1 MKRIP
6 LLLLIFILSVS
17 CFARQLRPLVWVLDA
32 GHGGK
37 DQGTCL
43 KNVLEKDLTLN
54 LTNRV
59 AELIRKHKPGIKLI
73 LTRTDDTFVSLDER
87 CQIANRNRAD
97 LFLSIHINFAQNNR
111 LLSGTET
118 FHANKKGAKSIVQA
132 SHLER
137 NADKSELLAWLL
149 QKSYY
154 ESGRPAD
161 RGARASNLYVLLN
174 TEMPAALTEV
184 GFLSN
189 VSDAAY
195 LQSERG
201 QKQIALDIYNALNE
215 YYTTTQA
222 NTHLRTLRTLRQ
234 SLGTNSGLKVD
245 RLRNEVFSTDN
256 VSSDDSWLTAQAP
269 SPDQLSS
276 SVTDP
281 ANGITVDDTTA
292 AYGSSSAQVDP
303 PGSEAAIR
311 KMFAQKEPPGSEA
324 AIKRLFAQRRALG
337 SAADSTKQV
346 VPVNPS
352 NPVADSTK
360 QVVPVNPANPVA
372 DSTKQ
377 VAPANPVAD
386 ATKPVVPVNPVADS
400 VSDTKKQV
408 AQAAQPDSVPIF
420 SVQLFSV
427 TKEIKAG
434 DSRLKGLAPVK
445 ILHKG
450 NVYKVLY
457 GGSKDYLEARRSL
470 EKTKE
475 LFPDAFIVAYI
486 GDRAISTAEALQMIR

>member
-17 CFARQLRPLVWVLDA
+17 CFSRQLRPLVWVLDA

-59 AELIRKHKPGIKLI
+59 AELIRKNKPGIKLI

-245 RLRNEVFSTDN
+245 RLRNEVSSTDN
-256 VSSDDSWLTAQAP
+256 VSSDDSRLTAQTL

-337 SAADSTKQV
+337 SDADSTKQ
-346 VPVNPS
+346 
-352 NPVADSTK
+352 A
-360 QVVPVNPANPVA
+360 VPVNPANPVA

-377 VAPANPVAD
+377 VVPVNPVAD
-386 ATKPVVPVNPVADS
+386 ATKQVAPVNPVADT
-400 VSDTKKQV
+400 VADAKKQV

>member
-17 CFARQLRPLVWVLDA
+17 CFSRQLRPLVWVLDA

-59 AELIRKHKPGIKLI
+59 AELIRKNKPGIKLI

-149 QKSYY
+149 QKNYY

-245 RLRNEVFSTDN
+245 RLRNEVSSTDN
-256 VSSDDSWLTAQAP
+256 VSSDVSRLTAQTL

-346 VPVNPS
+346 VPVNP
-352 NPVADSTK
+352 
-360 QVVPVNPANPVA
+360 ANPVA

-386 ATKPVVPVNPVADS
+386 ATKPVVPANPVADS

>member
-17 CFARQLRPLVWVLDA
+17 CFSRQLRPLVWVLDA

-59 AELIRKHKPGIKLI
+59 AELIRKNKPGIKLI

-149 QKSYY
+149 QKNYY

-245 RLRNEVFSTDN
+245 RLRNEVSSTYN
-256 VSSDDSWLTAQAP
+256 VSSDDSRLTAQAP
-269 SPDQLSS
+269 SPGQLSS

-337 SAADSTKQV
+337 S
-346 VPVNPS
+346 
-352 NPVADSTK
+352 VADSTK

-372 DSTKQ
+372 D
-377 VAPANPVAD
+377 V
-386 ATKPVVPVNPVADS
+386 TKPVAAANPVADS

>member
-1 MKRIP
+1 
-6 LLLLIFILSVS
+6 
-17 CFARQLRPLVWVLDA
+17 
-32 GHGGK
+32 
-37 DQGTCL
+37 
-43 KNVLEKDLTLN
+43 
-54 LTNRV
+54 
-59 AELIRKHKPGIKLI
+59 
-73 LTRTDDTFVSLDER
+73 
-87 CQIANRNRAD
+87 
-97 LFLSIHINFAQNNR
+97 
-111 LLSGTET
+111 SGTET

-245 RLRNEVFSTDN
+245 RLRNEVSSTEN

-281 ANGITVDDTTA
+281 ANGITADDATA
-292 AYGSSSAQVDP
+292 AYGSSSAQADP

-324 AIKRLFAQRRALG
+324 AIKRLFAQRKALG
-337 SAADSTKQV
+337 SDADSSKQA
-346 VPVNPS
+346 VPV

-372 DSTKQ
+372 D
-377 VAPANPVAD
+377 V
-386 ATKPVVPVNPVADS
+386 TKPVAAANPVADS

>member
-17 CFARQLRPLVWVLDA
+17 CFSRQLRPLVWVLDA

-59 AELIRKHKPGIKLI
+59 AELIRKNKPGIKLI

-245 RLRNEVFSTDN
+245 RLRNEVSSTYN
-256 VSSDDSWLTAQAP
+256 VSSDDSRLTAQAP
-269 SPDQLSS
+269 SPGQLSS

-281 ANGITVDDTTA
+281 ANGITVDDTTD
-292 AYGSSSAQVDP
+292 AYGSSSAQLDP

-346 VPVNPS
+346 VS
-352 NPVADSTK
+352 
-360 QVVPVNPANPVA
+360 VNPANPVA

-377 VAPANPVAD
+377 VAPVNPANPLAD
-386 ATKPVVPVNPVADS
+386 ATKPVVPANPVADS
-400 VSDTKKQV
+400 VSDTKKPV

>member
-6 LLLLIFILSVS
+6 LLLLISILSVS

-245 RLRNEVFSTDN
+245 RLRNEVSSTDN
-256 VSSDDSWLTAQAP
+256 VSSVDSRLTAQAL

-346 VPVNPS
+346 VPVNP
-352 NPVADSTK
+352 
-360 QVVPVNPANPVA
+360 ANPVA

-377 VAPANPVAD
+377 VAPANPVTD
-386 ATKPVVPVNPVADS
+386 ATKPVVPANPVADS
-400 VSDTKKQV
+400 VSNTKKQV
-408 AQAAQPDSVPIF
+408 AQGAQPDSVPIF

>member
-6 LLLLIFILSVS
+6 LLLLIFILSIS
-17 CFARQLRPLVWVLDA
+17 CFSRQLRPLVWVLDA

-59 AELIRKHKPGIKLI
+59 AELIRKNKPGIKLI

-245 RLRNEVFSTDN
+245 RLRNEVSSTDN
-256 VSSDDSWLTAQAP
+256 VSSDDSRLTAQTL

-346 VPVNPS
+346 VPVNP
-352 NPVADSTK
+352 
-360 QVVPVNPANPVA
+360 
-372 DSTKQ
+372 
-377 VAPANPVAD
+377 ANPVAD
-386 ATKPVVPVNPVADS
+386 ATKQVAPVNPVADT
-400 VSDTKKQV
+400 VADAKKQV

>member
-17 CFARQLRPLVWVLDA
+17 CFSRQLRPLVWVLDA

-59 AELIRKHKPGIKLI
+59 AELIRKNKPGIKLI

-234 SLGTNSGLKVD
+234 SLGTNSGLKVV
-245 RLRNEVFSTDN
+245 RLRNEVSSTDN

-346 VPVNPS
+346 VPVNP
-352 NPVADSTK
+352 
-360 QVVPVNPANPVA
+360 ANPVA

-386 ATKPVVPVNPVADS
+386 ATKPVVPANPVADS

>member
-17 CFARQLRPLVWVLDA
+17 CFSRQLRPLVWVLDA

-59 AELIRKHKPGIKLI
+59 AELIRKNKPGIKLI

-245 RLRNEVFSTDN
+245 RLRNEVSSTDN
-256 VSSDDSWLTAQAP
+256 VSSDDSWLTAQTL

-324 AIKRLFAQRRALG
+324 AIKRLFAQRKALG
-337 SAADSTKQV
+337 SDADSTKQA
-346 VPVNPS
+346 VPV

-372 DSTKQ
+372 D
-377 VAPANPVAD
+377 V
-386 ATKPVVPVNPVADS
+386 TKPVAAANPVADS

>member
-17 CFARQLRPLVWVLDA
+17 CFSRQLRPLVWVLDA

-59 AELIRKHKPGIKLI
+59 AELIRKNKPGIKLI

-245 RLRNEVFSTDN
+245 RLRNEVSSTEN
-256 VSSDDSWLTAQAP
+256 VSSDDSRLTAQTP

-281 ANGITVDDTTA
+281 ANGITADDATA
-292 AYGSSSAQVDP
+292 AYGSSSAQADP

-337 SAADSTKQV
+337 SAADSTKQ
-346 VPVNPS
+346 
-352 NPVADSTK
+352 A
-360 QVVPVNPANPVA
+360 VPVNPANPVV

-377 VAPANPVAD
+377 VAPAKPVAD
-386 ATKPVVPVNPVADS
+386 STKPVVPANPVADS
-400 VSDTKKQV
+400 VSDSKKQV

>member
-6 LLLLIFILSVS
+6 LLLLIYILSVS
-17 CFARQLRPLVWVLDA
+17 CFSRQLRPLVWVLDA

-256 VSSDDSWLTAQAP
+256 VSSDVSRLTAQTL

-324 AIKRLFAQRRALG
+324 AIKRLFAQRRTLG
-337 SAADSTKQV
+337 SAADAAKPD
-346 VPVNPS
+346 VP
-352 NPVADSTK
+352 D
-360 QVVPVNPANPVA
+360 NPVA

-377 VAPANPVAD
+377 VAPVNPANPVTD
-386 ATKPVVPVNPVADS
+386 ATKPVVPANPVADS
-400 VSDTKKQV
+400 VSNTKKQV
-408 AQAAQPDSVPIF
+408 AQGAQPDSVPIF

>member
-6 LLLLIFILSVS
+6 LLLLLFILSVS

-59 AELIRKHKPGIKLI
+59 AELIRKNKPGIKLI

-222 NTHLRTLRTLRQ
+222 KTHLRTLRTLRQ

-245 RLRNEVFSTDN
+245 RLRNEVSSTDN
-256 VSSDDSWLTAQAP
+256 VSSVDSRLTAQAL

-303 PGSEAAIR
+303 PGSEAAIK

-346 VPVNPS
+346 VPVNP
-352 NPVADSTK
+352 
-360 QVVPVNPANPVA
+360 VA

-386 ATKPVVPVNPVADS
+386 VTKPVAAANPVADS

>member
-59 AELIRKHKPGIKLI
+59 AELIRKNKPGIKLI

-256 VSSDDSWLTAQAP
+256 VSSDDSQLTAQSL

-346 VPVNPS
+346 VPVNP
-352 NPVADSTK
+352 
-360 QVVPVNPANPVA
+360 ANPVA
-372 DSTKQ
+372 D
-377 VAPANPVAD
+377 V
-386 ATKPVVPVNPVADS
+386 TKPVAAANPVADS

>member
-17 CFARQLRPLVWVLDA
+17 CFSRQLRPLVWVLDA

-59 AELIRKHKPGIKLI
+59 AELIRKNKPGIKLI

-245 RLRNEVFSTDN
+245 RLRNEVSSTDN
-256 VSSDDSWLTAQAP
+256 VSSDDSWLTAQAL
-269 SPDQLSS
+269 SPDQQSS

-281 ANGITVDDTTA
+281 ANGITVDDATA

-337 SAADSTKQV
+337 SDADTTKQV
-346 VPVNPS
+346 VS
-352 NPVADSTK
+352 
-360 QVVPVNPANPVA
+360 VNPANPVA

-377 VAPANPVAD
+377 VAPVNPVAD
-386 ATKPVVPVNPVADS
+386 ATKSDVPAHPTDSVADA
-400 VSDTKKQV
+400 KKPV

>member
-17 CFARQLRPLVWVLDA
+17 CFSRQLRPLVWVLDA

-59 AELIRKHKPGIKLI
+59 AELIRKNKPGIKLI

-245 RLRNEVFSTDN
+245 RLRNEVSSTDN

-337 SAADSTKQV
+337 SA
-346 VPVNPS
+346 
-352 NPVADSTK
+352 ADSTK

>member
-17 CFARQLRPLVWVLDA
+17 CFSRQLRPLVWVLDA

-59 AELIRKHKPGIKLI
+59 AELIRKNKPGIKLI

-245 RLRNEVFSTDN
+245 RLRNEVSSTDN
-256 VSSDDSWLTAQAP
+256 VSSDDSWLTAQAL

-292 AYGSSSAQVDP
+292 TYGSSSAQVDP

-337 SAADSTKQV
+337 SAADSTKQ
-346 VPVNPS
+346 
-352 NPVADSTK
+352 A
-360 QVVPVNPANPVA
+360 VPVNPANPVA

-377 VAPANPVAD
+377 VAPVNPVAD
-386 ATKPVVPVNPVADS
+386 STKPVVPANPVTDS

>member
-17 CFARQLRPLVWVLDA
+17 CFSRQLRPLVWVLDA

-59 AELIRKHKPGIKLI
+59 AELIRKNKPGIKLI

-256 VSSDDSWLTAQAP
+256 VSSDDSQLTAQSL

-324 AIKRLFAQRRALG
+324 AIKRLFAQRSALG

-346 VPVNPS
+346 
-352 NPVADSTK
+352 A
-360 QVVPVNPANPVA
+360 PVNPANPVA
-372 DSTKQ
+372 D
-377 VAPANPVAD
+377 
-386 ATKPVVPVNPVADS
+386 ATKTVVPAKPVADS

>member
-6 LLLLIFILSVS
+6 LLLLLFILSVS
-17 CFARQLRPLVWVLDA
+17 CFSRQLRPLVWVLDA

-59 AELIRKHKPGIKLI
+59 AELIRKNKPGIKLI

-245 RLRNEVFSTDN
+245 RLRNEVSSTDN
-256 VSSDDSWLTAQAP
+256 VSSVDSWLTAQTL

-292 AYGSSSAQVDP
+292 AYGSSSAKVDP

-346 VPVNPS
+346 VPVNP
-352 NPVADSTK
+352 
-360 QVVPVNPANPVA
+360 ANPVV

>member
-17 CFARQLRPLVWVLDA
+17 CFSRQLRPLVWVLDA

-59 AELIRKHKPGIKLI
+59 AELIRKNKPGIKLI

-245 RLRNEVFSTDN
+245 RLRNEVSSTDN
-256 VSSDDSWLTAQAP
+256 VSSDDSRLTAQAL

-337 SAADSTKQV
+337 SAADSM
-346 VPVNPS
+346 
-352 NPVADSTK
+352 K

-377 VAPANPVAD
+377 VAPVNPVAD
-386 ATKPVVPVNPVADS
+386 STKPVVPVNPVADS

-408 AQAAQPDSVPIF
+408 AQVAHPDSVPIF

>member
-59 AELIRKHKPGIKLI
+59 AELIRKNKPGIKLI

-245 RLRNEVFSTDN
+245 RLRNEVSSTDN

-337 SAADSTKQV
+337 SAADSMKQV

-360 QVVPVNPANPVA
+360 PVV
-372 DSTKQ
+372 
-377 VAPANPVAD
+377 PANPVAD
-386 ATKPVVPVNPVADS
+386 ATKTVVPAKPVADS

>member
-17 CFARQLRPLVWVLDA
+17 CFSRQLRPLVWVLDA

-245 RLRNEVFSTDN
+245 RLRNEVSSTDN
-256 VSSDDSWLTAQAP
+256 VSSDDSWLTAQAL

-337 SAADSTKQV
+337 SAADSM
-346 VPVNPS
+346 
-352 NPVADSTK
+352 K

-386 ATKPVVPVNPVADS
+386 VTKPVAAANPVADS

-408 AQAAQPDSVPIF
+408 AQAVQPDSVPIF

>member
-6 LLLLIFILSVS
+6 LLLLLFILSVS

-59 AELIRKHKPGIKLI
+59 AELIRKNKPGIKLI

-245 RLRNEVFSTDN
+245 RLRNEVSSTDN
-256 VSSDDSWLTAQAP
+256 VSSDDSWLTAQTL

-281 ANGITVDDTTA
+281 ANGITADDATA

-346 VPVNPS
+346 
-352 NPVADSTK
+352 A
-360 QVVPVNPANPVA
+360 PANPVA
-372 DSTKQ
+372 DTTKP
-377 VAPANPVAD
+377 VVPANPVAD
-386 ATKPVVPVNPVADS
+386 ATKQVAAANPVADS
-400 VSDTKKQV
+400 VADTKKQV

>member
-17 CFARQLRPLVWVLDA
+17 CFSRQLRPLVWVLDA

-59 AELIRKHKPGIKLI
+59 AELIRKNKPGIKLI

-245 RLRNEVFSTDN
+245 RLRNEVSSTDN
-256 VSSDDSWLTAQAP
+256 VSSDDSWLTAQAL

-346 VPVNPS
+346 VPVNP
-352 NPVADSTK
+352 
-360 QVVPVNPANPVA
+360 ANPVA

-377 VAPANPVAD
+377 VAPVNPVAD
-386 ATKPVVPVNPVADS
+386 STKPVVPVNPVADS

-408 AQAAQPDSVPIF
+408 AQGAQPDSVPIF

-434 DSRLKGLAPVK
+434 DTRLKGLAPVK

>member
-17 CFARQLRPLVWVLDA
+17 CFSRQLRPLVWVLDA

-59 AELIRKHKPGIKLI
+59 AELIRKNKPGIKLI

-245 RLRNEVFSTDN
+245 RLRNEVSSTDN

-346 VPVNPS
+346 
-352 NPVADSTK
+352 A
-360 QVVPVNPANPVA
+360 PVNPANHVA

-386 ATKPVVPVNPVADS
+386 ATKPVVPINPVADS

>member
-17 CFARQLRPLVWVLDA
+17 CFSRQLRPLVWVLDA

-59 AELIRKHKPGIKLI
+59 AELIRKNKPGIKLI

-245 RLRNEVFSTDN
+245 RLRNEVSSTEN
-256 VSSDDSWLTAQAP
+256 VSSDDSWLTAQTL

-292 AYGSSSAQVDP
+292 ASCSSSAQVDP

-337 SAADSTKQV
+337 SDADAAKPD
-346 VPVNPS
+346 VPD

-360 QVVPVNPANPVA
+360 QVTPVNPANPVA
-372 DSTKQ
+372 DSTK
-377 VAPANPVAD
+377 
-386 ATKPVVPVNPVADS
+386 PVVPANPVADS
-400 VSDTKKQV
+400 VSDTKKPV

>member
-17 CFARQLRPLVWVLDA
+17 CFSRQLRPLVWVLDA

-59 AELIRKHKPGIKLI
+59 AELIRKNKPGIKLI

-245 RLRNEVFSTDN
+245 RLRNEVSSTYN
-256 VSSDDSWLTAQAP
+256 VSSDDSRLTAQAP
-269 SPDQLSS
+269 SPGQLSS

-281 ANGITVDDTTA
+281 ANGITVDDTTD

-346 VPVNPS
+346 VPVNP
-352 NPVADSTK
+352 VADSTK

-372 DSTKQ
+372 D
-377 VAPANPVAD
+377 V
-386 ATKPVVPVNPVADS
+386 TKPVAAANPVADS

-408 AQAAQPDSVPIF
+408 AQGAQPDSVPIF

>member
-17 CFARQLRPLVWVLDA
+17 CFSRQLRPLVWVLDA

-245 RLRNEVFSTDN
+245 HLRNEVSSTYN
-256 VSSDDSWLTAQAP
+256 VSSDDSRLTAQTL

-276 SVTDP
+276 LVTDP

-337 SAADSTKQV
+337 SAADTTKQV
-346 VPVNPS
+346 VS
-352 NPVADSTK
+352 
-360 QVVPVNPANPVA
+360 VNPANPVA

-386 ATKPVVPVNPVADS
+386 VTKPVAAANPVADS

-408 AQAAQPDSVPIF
+408 AQAARPDSVPIF

>member
-6 LLLLIFILSVS
+6 LLLLIYILSVS
-17 CFARQLRPLVWVLDA
+17 CFSRQLRPLVWVLDA

-59 AELIRKHKPGIKLI
+59 AELIRKNKPGIKLI

-245 RLRNEVFSTDN
+245 HLRNEVSSTYN
-256 VSSDDSWLTAQAP
+256 VSSDDSRLTAQTL

-276 SVTDP
+276 LVTDP

-346 VPVNPS
+346 VPVNP
-352 NPVADSTK
+352 
-360 QVVPVNPANPVA
+360 VA

-386 ATKPVVPVNPVADS
+386 VTKPVAAANPVADS
-400 VSDTKKQV
+400 VSDTKKPV

>member
-17 CFARQLRPLVWVLDA
+17 CFSRQLRPLVWVLDA

-43 KNVLEKDLTLN
+43 KNVLEKDVTLN

-59 AELIRKHKPGIKLI
+59 AELIRKNKPGIKLI

-245 RLRNEVFSTDN
+245 RLRNEVSSTDN

-337 SAADSTKQV
+337 SDADTTKQV
-346 VPVNPS
+346 VS
-352 NPVADSTK
+352 
-360 QVVPVNPANPVA
+360 VNPANPVA

-386 ATKPVVPVNPVADS
+386 ATKPVVPINPVADS

-475 LFPDAFIVAYI
+475 LFPAAFIVAYI

>member
-17 CFARQLRPLVWVLDA
+17 CFSRQLRPLVWVLDA

-59 AELIRKHKPGIKLI
+59 AELIRKNKPGIKLI

-245 RLRNEVFSTDN
+245 RLRNEVSSTDN

-346 VPVNPS
+346 VPVNPA

-360 QVVPVNPANPVA
+360 QVVPA
-372 DSTKQ
+372 D
-377 VAPANPVAD
+377 PVAD
-386 ATKPVVPVNPVADS
+386 ATKTVVPAKPVADS

>member
-17 CFARQLRPLVWVLDA
+17 CFSRQLRPLVWVLDA

-59 AELIRKHKPGIKLI
+59 AELIRKNKPGIKLI

-245 RLRNEVFSTDN
+245 RLRNEVSSTYN
-256 VSSDDSWLTAQAP
+256 VSSDDSRLTAQAP
-269 SPDQLSS
+269 SPGQLSS

-281 ANGITVDDTTA
+281 ANGITVDDTTD

-346 VPVNPS
+346 VPVNP
-352 NPVADSTK
+352 
-360 QVVPVNPANPVA
+360 ANPVA

-377 VAPANPVAD
+377 VAPVNPVAD
-386 ATKPVVPVNPVADS
+386 ATKSDVPAHPTDSVADA
-400 VSDTKKQV
+400 KKPV

>member
-6 LLLLIFILSVS
+6 LLLLLFILSVS
-17 CFARQLRPLVWVLDA
+17 CFSRQLRPLVWVLDA

-245 RLRNEVFSTDN
+245 RLRNEVSSTYN
-256 VSSDDSWLTAQAP
+256 VSSDDSRLTAQAP
-269 SPDQLSS
+269 SPGQLSS

-324 AIKRLFAQRRALG
+324 AIKRLFAQRKALG

-346 VPVNPS
+346 VPVNPV
-352 NPVADSTK
+352 NPV
-360 QVVPVNPANPVA
+360 V

-377 VAPANPVAD
+377 VAPVNPANPVAD
-386 ATKPVVPVNPVADS
+386 ATKPVVPANPVADS

>member
-17 CFARQLRPLVWVLDA
+17 CFSRQLRPLVWVLDA

-59 AELIRKHKPGIKLI
+59 AELIRKNKPGIKLI

-234 SLGTNSGLKVD
+234 SLGTNSGLKVV
-245 RLRNEVFSTDN
+245 RLRNEVSSTDN

-346 VPVNPS
+346 VPVNP
-352 NPVADSTK
+352 
-360 QVVPVNPANPVA
+360 ANPVA

-386 ATKPVVPVNPVADS
+386 ATKPVVPINPVADS

>member
-1 MKRIP
+1 MKRIT

-17 CFARQLRPLVWVLDA
+17 CFSRQLRPLVWVLDA

-59 AELIRKHKPGIKLI
+59 AELIRKNKPGIKLI
-73 LTRTDDTFVSLDER
+73 LTRTDDIFVSLDER

-245 RLRNEVFSTDN
+245 RLRNEVSSTYN
-256 VSSDDSWLTAQAP
+256 VSSDDSQFTAQAL

-337 SAADSTKQV
+337 SAADTTKQV
-346 VPVNPS
+346 VPVNPV

-377 VAPANPVAD
+377 VAPVNPVAD
-386 ATKPVVPVNPVADS
+386 STKPVVPVNPVADS

-408 AQAAQPDSVPIF
+408 AQGAQPDSVPIF

>member
-1 MKRIP
+1 M
-6 LLLLIFILSVS
+6 
-17 CFARQLRPLVWVLDA
+17 
-32 GHGGK
+32 
-37 DQGTCL
+37 
-43 KNVLEKDLTLN
+43 
-54 LTNRV
+54 
-59 AELIRKHKPGIKLI
+59 
-73 LTRTDDTFVSLDER
+73 
-87 CQIANRNRAD
+87 
-97 LFLSIHINFAQNNR
+97 
-111 LLSGTET
+111 
-118 FHANKKGAKSIVQA
+118 
-132 SHLER
+132 
-137 NADKSELLAWLL
+137 
-149 QKSYY
+149 
-154 ESGRPAD
+154 
-161 RGARASNLYVLLN
+161 
-174 TEMPAALTEV
+174 
-184 GFLSN
+184 
-189 VSDAAY
+189 SDAAY

-234 SLGTNSGLKVD
+234 SLGTNSGLKVV
-245 RLRNEVFSTDN
+245 RLRNEVSSTDN
-256 VSSDDSWLTAQAP
+256 VSSDDSRLTAQAP
-269 SPDQLSS
+269 SPGQLSS

-281 ANGITVDDTTA
+281 ANGITVDDTTD

-337 SAADSTKQV
+337 S
-346 VPVNPS
+346 
-352 NPVADSTK
+352 VADSTK

-377 VAPANPVAD
+377 VAPVNPVAD
-386 ATKPVVPVNPVADS
+386 ATKSDVPAHPTDSVADA
-400 VSDTKKQV
+400 KKPV

>member
-17 CFARQLRPLVWVLDA
+17 CFSRQLRPLVWVLDA

-59 AELIRKHKPGIKLI
+59 AELIRKNKPGIKLI

-256 VSSDDSWLTAQAP
+256 VSSDDSWLTAQTL

-281 ANGITVDDTTA
+281 ANGITADDATA

-346 VPVNPS
+346 
-352 NPVADSTK
+352 A
-360 QVVPVNPANPVA
+360 PANPVA
-372 DSTKQ
+372 DTTKP
-377 VAPANPVAD
+377 VVPANPVAD
-386 ATKPVVPVNPVADS
+386 ATKQVAAANPVADS
-400 VSDTKKQV
+400 VADTKKQV

>member
-17 CFARQLRPLVWVLDA
+17 CFSRQLRPLVWVLDA

-59 AELIRKHKPGIKLI
+59 AELIRKNKPGIKLI

-245 RLRNEVFSTDN
+245 RLRNEVSSTYN
-256 VSSDDSWLTAQAP
+256 VSSDDSRLTAQAP
-269 SPDQLSS
+269 SPGQLSS

-337 SAADSTKQV
+337 SVADTTKQV
-346 VPVNPS
+346 VS
-352 NPVADSTK
+352 
-360 QVVPVNPANPVA
+360 VNPANPVA

-377 VAPANPVAD
+377 VAPVNPVAD
-386 ATKPVVPVNPVADS
+386 ATKSDVPAHPTDSVADA
-400 VSDTKKQV
+400 KKPV

>member
-17 CFARQLRPLVWVLDA
+17 CFSRQLRPLVWVLDA

-59 AELIRKHKPGIKLI
+59 AELIRKNKPGIKLI

-234 SLGTNSGLKVD
+234 SLGTNSGLNVD
-245 RLRNEVFSTDN
+245 RLRDEVSSTYN
-256 VSSDDSWLTAQAP
+256 VSSDDSRLTAQAL

-346 VPVNPS
+346 VPVNP
-352 NPVADSTK
+352 
-360 QVVPVNPANPVA
+360 ANPVA
-372 DSTKQ
+372 D
-377 VAPANPVAD
+377 V
-386 ATKPVVPVNPVADS
+386 TKPVAAANPVADS
-400 VSDTKKQV
+400 VSDTKKPV
-408 AQAAQPDSVPIF
+408 AQAALPDSVPIF

>member
-6 LLLLIFILSVS
+6 LLLLLFILSVS

-59 AELIRKHKPGIKLI
+59 AELIRKNKPGIKLI

-245 RLRNEVFSTDN
+245 RLRNEVSSTDN

-346 VPVNPS
+346 VPVNP
-352 NPVADSTK
+352 
-360 QVVPVNPANPVA
+360 ANPVA

-386 ATKPVVPVNPVADS
+386 ATKPVVPANPVADS